1 VHIREDIQQDIF
13 YTFKNREL
21 LERALT
27 HKSYSN
33 ENIVFAHNERMEFL
47 GDAVLNLI
55 VSEYL
60 MKTCPDSTEGDLTRL
75 RSVIVS
81 ESTLAEVG
89 RRIGLGKY
97 LLLGKGEEL
106 TGGRTKRS
114 LLANSIEALIAA
126 IYLDSGADAAEL
138 FIIHFFGEILKK
150 TCDCRIT
157 RDYKTE
163 LQELC
168 QERHKHLPEYQI
180 VSETGPDHQKQFE
193 VELSIRNIIYG
204 RGEGGSKKEAEQCAA
219 NAALKKL
226 SENETS
232 R

>member
-81 ESTLAEVG
+81 EPTLAEVG

-106 TGGRTKRS
+106 TGGRAKRS
-114 LLANSIEALIAA
+114 LLANSIEALIAG
-126 IYLDSGADAAEL
+126 IYLDSGADAAES
-138 FIIHFFGEILKK
+138 FILRFFGETLKK
-150 TCDCRIT
+150 TFDCRIT
-157 RDYKTE
+157 HDYKTE

-168 QERHKHLPEYQI
+168 QERHKHLPEYRI

-193 VELSIRNIIYG
+193 VEMSIRNIVYG
-204 RGEGGSKKEAEQCAA
+204 RGEGRSKKEAEQRAA